1 MLFIGIKKKTAGL
14 FFLAIILCLVAVTI
28 YSAVKVS
35 HNENKYQSVL
45 AMTQMFDDT
54 HFIAYISDMEAHK
67 DKQNIEVF
75 DITKGKVIIT
85 EPSSIDIQNEVFN
98 YVKTIKSL
106 YTRVMAFPEKG
117 YVIRVPFDTP
127 IKVKQK
133 LINDAGIKVLDSV
146 FIILSDK
153 EAPIMLILDSQERP
167 YFYTFNA
174 SIKPLLDYVKLSPEA
189 EQSKESM
196 EDTDLE
202 NNDIPTEIET
212 EEQISDTTKETEEES
227 D

>member
-1 MLFIGIKKKTAGL
+1 MLFISIKKKTMGL
-14 FFLAIILCLVAVTI
+14 LFIAIILCLVVVTI

-54 HFIAYISDMEAHK
+54 HFIAYISDVQANK

-75 DITKGKVIIT
+75 DITKGKVILT
-85 EPSSIDIQNEVFN
+85 EPTSIDMQNEVIN
-98 YVKTIKSL
+98 YIKTIKSL
-106 YTRVMAFPEKG
+106 YTKVMPFPEKG

-133 LINDAGIKVLDSV
+133 LVNDAGIKAIDSV

-167 YFYTFNA
+167 FFYTFNA
-174 SIKPLLDYVKLSPEA
+174 SVQPLLDYVKLKPET
-189 EQSKESM
+189 EQPKEKM
-196 EDTDLE
+196 ENTKAT
-202 NNDIPTEIET
+202 PTELET
-212 EEQISDTTKETEEES
+212 ENQNQEPTGE
-227 D
+227 